1 MYTKRW
7 SSQAAAV
14 QPPAVP
20 APARELQR
28 ERARATTHQPHR
40 TPARAITPTIPA
52 TPAAPSSMAQMRDK
66 NGTGG
71 LVPVPQELNKRLI
84 SCLPDGAAP
93 LTQISLMT
101 DLGLMSQ
108 EHFRVLRRSEDWL

>member
-1 MYTKRW
+1 MASELVNDEPHK
-7 SSQAAAV
+7 
-14 QPPAVP
+14 PP
-20 APARELQR
+20 
-28 ERARATTHQPHR
+28 
-40 TPARAITPTIPA
+40 TPAEGEKVTDEV
-52 TPAAPSSMAQMRDK
+52 AQT
-66 NGTGG
+66 GTGG
-71 LVPVPQELNKRLI
+71 LVPVPQELDKRLI